1 MCKTRRVENP
11 QKLQK
16 HKAGNHNFSYYWRLI
31 NLLNSTEASLSQ
43 KLMNSI
49 TLFVTIS
56 LVAVI
61 VVGGGN
67 IIVIPPV
74 NAQENLTSSSQSQN
88 ATITTTTNA
97 TGTATEEKTYIIVF
111 GQRTVGNIDNST
123 KIVSSIVGDNSAK
136 IQEEFLEEISL
147 APSQQLEEQIN
158 RIVNDAI
165 NGSPCDNTSLT
176 TQQGENVSVDCI
188 SSGNT
193 IIWYIH
199 PTP

>member
-1 MCKTRRVENP
+1 M
-11 QKLQK
+11 
-16 HKAGNHNFSYYWRLI
+16 NHEKSHFSLYCHLI
-31 NLLNSTEASLSQ
+31 DLLNKRGVFVI
-43 KLMNSI
+43 KLMNI
-49 TLFVTIS
+49 IALFVTVS

-61 VVGGGN
+61 VVGGASM
-67 IIVIPPV
+67 IITPPV
-74 NAQENLTSSSQSQN
+74 NAQENSTSSQSQN
-88 ATITTTTNA
+88 ATTTTTMTNA
-97 TGTATEEKTYIIVF
+97 TGAAEEKTYILVF

-158 RIVNDAI
+158 TIVNDAI
-165 NGSPCDNTSLT
+165 NGSSCDGASLT
-176 TQQGENVSVDCI
+176 TQEGENVSVDCI

-199 PTP
+199 PNQ